1 MRTNAQ
7 RILIAED
14 HSFLAEAFKQIL
26 ETEYHVIATV
36 SDGHAMVR
44 AALEMRPDLVIVD
57 IAMPQ
62 LNGLDAGEQLKKELP
77 KVKLLYVSMHVDADI
92 AAEAFRRGG
101 SGYVPKTSGL
111 SELKTAVL
119 KILKGELYLSP
130 LIARDSV
137 RGLVRDHASLVE
149 QEHLL
154 SVRQKEVLQ
163 LLAEGKQMKEVAKEL
178 NIATRTAN
186 FHKYRIMGLLKVNN
200 NADLVRYALRQH
212 LIAA

>member
-1 MRTNAQ
+1 MYTNIR

-14 HSFLAEAFKQIL
+14 HRLVAEAFKQIL
-26 ETEYHVIATV
+26 EPDYQVVATV
-36 SDGHAMVR
+36 DDGRAMVR
-44 AALEMRPDLVIVD
+44 VALELRPDLVVVD
-57 IAMPQ
+57 IAMPH

-101 SGYVPKTSGL
+101 SGYLPKVCGL

-119 KILKGELYLSP
+119 KVLKGERYLSP

-137 RGLVRDHASLVE
+137 RRLIQSHASLAA
-149 QEHLL
+149 QQHHL
-154 SVRQKEVLQ
+154 SARQKEVLQ
-163 LLAEGKQMKEVAKEL
+163 LLVEGKQMKEVAKEL

-212 LIAA
+212 MIAA